1 MSRKRSVSSI
11 LDDLD
16 DEESP
21 SNQPSSTCRNRSIS
35 GIINEE
41 IVSSARPTSN
51 KRKLV
56 VCNCPD
62 CDGNLVDSRTK
73 EIHDSRHQEYQDSQ
87 GTISSQVRQLEIG
100 ETSIPASA
108 GRMIDESIRQE
119 SEKSDNSNQDDVDD
133 EHQDVEFNF
142 LPQQRARKYTNR
154 PEISEDPEDSSS
166 SEYTTEEDIYSDTL
180 SIGSESDNDPI
191 SGISE
196 IFEDYSPPS
205 YEPFQNPPYLE
216 SNYDRF
222 LWILL
227 WIMNFR
233 TRFNIA
239 ETATE
244 TLIKF
249 MKLALCE
256 FSSDDFNDFPDSL
269 YLTRKKLGLN
279 DQFHSFVPCPKCHK
293 LYKKEEVVDFKQEDN
308 PAIMKCQHIEFSN
321 SSVRRSRLC
330 NTALSEKISASTNR
344 TIIRPNLM
352 YPFAGI
358 NQQLATMFCRP
369 GSEVADSHLGL
380 MLNLDWFQPYD
391 STIYS
396 IGVIYAA
403 ICNLPRDIRFRRENL
418 LTLGILPGPK
428 EVSLH
433 KVNHYLAPI
442 VNELETLWAGLT
454 LNRTYE
460 CENGKRVRGAL
471 ILVSCNIPAARKICG
486 HVSAL
491 VSCHRCEK
499 KANYENGQHNFAGMD
514 DVGYS
519 ARDLNEHRQN
529 ALGWRRCNSDAARK
543 RFVKETGVRWS
554 ELLHLSYF
562 DPIRFIT
569 VDPMHCLFLSIA
581 KWIVKRIW
589 IDGGILTPNSLNKI
603 QKKMDEFQI
612 PSDLGRIPGKIHS
625 GEGFTNFTADQWRI
639 FFTIYSTVSLWE
651 HLSDV
656 DRRILNHFV
665 RVCSILVN
673 RILES
678 NLVDEAHRSLIEIV
692 KLIENH
698 HGRDKITPNLHLSL
712 HLRDCSSVYGPL
724 YAFWCFSFERMNGIL
739 GSLPNSNRKIESELM
754 RRLMFDKQIENI
766 ISSGI
771 EVKGLELL
779 NSQRTIGSLS
789 VTDEF
794 SSDEMHRFWLNSQNI
809 KDSQISG
816 KEGFPG
822 EFLKPVSH
830 NILLSSEMLNLMVE
844 YYNATYE
851 SFGFRRPLVEGLD
864 NDIIIRV
871 KINQFGRCRIGSEVF
886 GSSLSLRHVK
896 SSYVLAKFITDDE
909 DVDTYP
915 GQIQYY
921 FTHVVDFP
929 DGPVEHFLAY
939 VCWYKHAN
947 STNIRYY
954 FSSDEICNVELWN
967 TEFYPISRDC
977 IIPVHHILGRFVPVS
992 YQISNRQNAREYLA
1006 VNPISRKYQL

>member
-1 MSRKRSVSSI
+1 
-11 LDDLD
+11 
-16 DEESP
+16 
-21 SNQPSSTCRNRSIS
+21 
-35 GIINEE
+35 
-41 IVSSARPTSN
+41 
-51 KRKLV
+51 
-56 VCNCPD
+56 
-62 CDGNLVDSRTK
+62 
-73 EIHDSRHQEYQDSQ
+73 
-87 GTISSQVRQLEIG
+87 
-100 ETSIPASA
+100 
-108 GRMIDESIRQE
+108 
-119 SEKSDNSNQDDVDD
+119 
-133 EHQDVEFNF
+133 
-142 LPQQRARKYTNR
+142 
-154 PEISEDPEDSSS
+154 
-166 SEYTTEEDIYSDTL
+166 
-180 SIGSESDNDPI
+180 
-191 SGISE
+191 
-196 IFEDYSPPS
+196 
-205 YEPFQNPPYLE
+205 
-216 SNYDRF
+216 
-222 LWILL
+222 
-227 WIMNFR
+227 MNFQ

-308 PAIMKCQHIEFSN
+308 PAIMKCQHIEFPN
-321 SSVRRSRLC
+321 SSVHRSRLC
-330 NTALSEKISASTNR
+330 NMALSEKISASTNR

-358 NQQLATMFCRP
+358 NQQLATIFCRP

-380 MLNLDWFQPYD
+380 MLNLDWFQPYN

-396 IGVIYAA
+396 IGVIYAT
-403 ICNLPRDIRFRRENL
+403 ICNLPHDIRFRRENL

-442 VNELETLWAGLT
+442 VNELETLWAGLI
-454 LNRTYE
+454 LNRTYK
-460 CENGKRVRGAL
+460 CENGKRVRGTL
-471 ILVSCNIPAARKICG
+471 ILVSCDISAARKICG

-519 ARDLNEHRQN
+519 ARDSNEHWQN

-543 RFVKETGVRWS
+543 RFIKETGVRWS

-562 DPIRFIT
+562 DLIRFIT
-569 VDPMHCLFLSIA
+569 VDPMHCLFLGIA
-581 KWIVKRIW
+581 KWI
-589 IDGGILTPNSLNKI
+589 
-603 QKKMDEFQI
+603 MDEFQI

-625 GEGFTNFTADQWRI
+625 GEGFANFTADQWRI

-673 RILES
+673 QILES

-698 HGRDKITPNLHLSL
+698 HGRDKITPNLHFSL
-712 HLRDCSSVYGPL
+712 HLRDCSSDYGPL
-724 YAFWCFSFERMNGIL
+724 YAFWCFSFERINGIL

-844 YYNATYE
+844 YHNATYE

-871 KINQFGRCRIGSEVF
+871 KINQFGRCQIGSEVF
-886 GSSLSLRHVK
+886 RSSLSLRHVK

-915 GQIQYY
+915 DQIQYY
-921 FTHVVDFP
+921 FTHVVDFL

-939 VCWYKHAN
+939 IRWYKHAN

-992 YQISNRQNAREYLA
+992 YQISNQQNAREYLA
-1006 VNPISRKYQL
+1006 VNPITNYKLISFRHKFIIN

>member
-1 MSRKRSVSSI
+1 MSRKRSVFSI

-21 SNQPSSTCRNRSIS
+21 SNQPSSTRRNRSIS

-41 IVSSARPTSN
+41 IFVIVLIVMATWWILAQKKFTILDIKN
-51 KRKLV
+51 
-56 VCNCPD
+56 
-62 CDGNLVDSRTK
+62 TK
-73 EIHDSRHQEYQDSQ
+73 IHKVQF
-87 GTISSQVRQLEIG
+87 
-100 ETSIPASA
+100 P

-142 LPQQRARKYTNR
+142 LPRQRARKYTNR

-166 SEYTTEEDIYSDTL
+166 FEYTTEEDIYSDTL

-308 PAIMKCQHIEFSN
+308 PAIMKCQHIEFPN
-321 SSVRRSRLC
+321 SSVCRSRLC

-369 GSEVADSHLGL
+369 G
-380 MLNLDWFQPYD
+380 
-391 STIYS
+391 
-396 IGVIYAA
+396 
-403 ICNLPRDIRFRRENL
+403 RENL

-442 VNELETLWAGLT
+442 VNELKTLWAGLT

-471 ILVSCNIPAARKICG
+471 ILVSCDIPAARKICG

-519 ARDLNEHRQN
+519 ARDSNEHRQN
-529 ALGWRRCNSDAARK
+529 ALGWRRCNSDVAC
-543 RFVKETGVRWS
+543 E
-554 ELLHLSYF
+554 
-562 DPIRFIT
+562 
-569 VDPMHCLFLSIA
+569 
-581 KWIVKRIW
+581 
-589 IDGGILTPNSLNKI
+589 
-603 QKKMDEFQI
+603 
-612 PSDLGRIPGKIHS
+612 
-625 GEGFTNFTADQWRI
+625 
-639 FFTIYSTVSLWE
+639 
-651 HLSDV
+651 
-656 DRRILNHFV
+656 
-665 RVCSILVN
+665 
-673 RILES
+673 
-678 NLVDEAHRSLIEIV
+678 SLIFCE
-692 KLIENH
+692 
-698 HGRDKITPNLHLSL
+698 
-712 HLRDCSSVYGPL
+712 
-724 YAFWCFSFERMNGIL
+724 FSQ
-739 GSLPNSNRKIESELM
+739 NRCI
-754 RRLMFDKQIENI
+754 
-766 ISSGI
+766 
-771 EVKGLELL
+771 
-779 NSQRTIGSLS
+779 
-789 VTDEF
+789 
-794 SSDEMHRFWLNSQNI
+794 SSDENS
-809 KDSQISG
+809 S
-816 KEGFPG
+816 
-822 EFLKPVSH
+822 V
-830 NILLSSEMLNLMVE
+830 
-844 YYNATYE
+844 
-851 SFGFRRPLVEGLD
+851 
-864 NDIIIRV
+864 
-871 KINQFGRCRIGSEVF
+871 
-886 GSSLSLRHVK
+886 
-896 SSYVLAKFITDDE
+896 
-909 DVDTYP
+909 
-915 GQIQYY
+915 
-921 FTHVVDFP
+921 
-929 DGPVEHFLAY
+929 
-939 VCWYKHAN
+939 
-947 STNIRYY
+947 
-954 FSSDEICNVELWN
+954 
-967 TEFYPISRDC
+967 TERDPIVR
-977 IIPVHHILGRFVPVS
+977 
-992 YQISNRQNAREYLA
+992 
-1006 VNPISRKYQL
+1006 

>member
-21 SNQPSSTCRNRSIS
+21 SNQPSSTRRNRSIS

-41 IVSSARPTSN
+41 IVSSARPTSKDDLCQINRFIQYKNHLLYEDRN
-51 KRKLV
+51 KKKLV

-100 ETSIPASA
+100 ETSISASA

-142 LPQQRARKYTNR
+142 LPRQRARKYTNHL
-154 PEISEDPEDSSS
+154 EISEDPEDSSS

-308 PAIMKCQHIEFSN
+308 PAIMKCQHIEFPN

-471 ILVSCNIPAARKICG
+471 ILVSCDIPATRKICG

-519 ARDLNEHRQN
+519 ARDSNEHRQN

-554 ELLHLSYF
+554 KLLRLLYF

-569 VDPMHCLFLSIA
+569 VDPMHCLFLGIA
-581 KWIVKRIW
+581 KWI
-589 IDGGILTPNSLNKI
+589 
-603 QKKMDEFQI
+603 MDEFQI

-625 GEGFTNFTADQWRI
+625 GEGFTNFTADQ
-639 FFTIYSTVSLWE
+639 
-651 HLSDV
+651 
-656 DRRILNHFV
+656 RILNHFV

-712 HLRDCSSVYGPL
+712 HLRDCSSDYGPL

-851 SFGFRRPLVEGLD
+851 SFGFWRPLVEGLD

-896 SSYVLAKFITDDE
+896 SSYVLAKFIMDDE

-939 VCWYKHAN
+939 VRWYKHAN

>member
-1 MSRKRSVSSI
+1 
-11 LDDLD
+11 
-16 DEESP
+16 
-21 SNQPSSTCRNRSIS
+21 
-35 GIINEE
+35 
-41 IVSSARPTSN
+41 
-51 KRKLV
+51 
-56 VCNCPD
+56 
-62 CDGNLVDSRTK
+62 
-73 EIHDSRHQEYQDSQ
+73 
-87 GTISSQVRQLEIG
+87 
-100 ETSIPASA
+100 
-108 GRMIDESIRQE
+108 
-119 SEKSDNSNQDDVDD
+119 
-133 EHQDVEFNF
+133 
-142 LPQQRARKYTNR
+142 
-154 PEISEDPEDSSS
+154 
-166 SEYTTEEDIYSDTL
+166 
-180 SIGSESDNDPI
+180 
-191 SGISE
+191 
-196 IFEDYSPPS
+196 
-205 YEPFQNPPYLE
+205 
-216 SNYDRF
+216 
-222 LWILL
+222 
-227 WIMNFR
+227 
-233 TRFNIA
+233 
-239 ETATE
+239 
-244 TLIKF
+244 
-249 MKLALCE
+249 
-256 FSSDDFNDFPDSL
+256 
-269 YLTRKKLGLN
+269 
-279 DQFHSFVPCPKCHK
+279 
-293 LYKKEEVVDFKQEDN
+293 
-308 PAIMKCQHIEFSN
+308 
-321 SSVRRSRLC
+321 
-330 NTALSEKISASTNR
+330 
-344 TIIRPNLM
+344 M

-358 NQQLATMFCRP
+358 NQQLATMFCQP

-428 EVSLH
+428 KVSLH
-433 KVNHYLAPI
+433 KVKHYLAPI

-471 ILVSCNIPAARKICG
+471 ILVSCDIPAARKICG

-519 ARDLNEHRQN
+519 ARDSNKHRQN

-554 ELLHLSYF
+554 ELLRLSYF

-569 VDPMHCLFLSIA
+569 VDPMHCLFLGIA
-581 KWIVKRIW
+581 KWI
-589 IDGGILTPNSLNKI
+589 
-603 QKKMDEFQI
+603 MDKFQI

-625 GEGFTNFTADQWRI
+625 GEGFTNFTADQ
-639 FFTIYSTVSLWE
+639 
-651 HLSDV
+651 
-656 DRRILNHFV
+656 RILNHFV

-673 RILES
+673 QILES

-712 HLRDCSSVYGPL
+712 HLRDCSSDYGPL

-779 NSQRTIGSLS
+779 NSQHTIGSLS

-830 NILLSSEMLNLMVE
+830 NILLSSEMLNLIVE

-851 SFGFRRPLVEGLD
+851 SFGFQRPLVEGLD

-929 DGPVEHFLAY
+929 DSPVEHFLAY
-939 VCWYKHAN
+939 VRWYKHAN

>member
-21 SNQPSSTCRNRSIS
+21 SNQPSSTRRNRSIS
-35 GIINEE
+35 GIINKE

-108 GRMIDESIRQE
+108 GQMIDESIRQE

-142 LPQQRARKYTNR
+142 LPRQRARKYTNR

-180 SIGSESDNDPI
+180 SIGSELDNDPI

-308 PAIMKCQHIEFSN
+308 PAIMKCQHIEFPN

-471 ILVSCNIPAARKICG
+471 ILVSCDIPAARKICG

-519 ARDLNEHRQN
+519 ARDSNEHRQN

-554 ELLHLSYF
+554 ELLRLSYF

-569 VDPMHCLFLSIA
+569 VDPMHCLFLGIA
-581 KWIVKRIW
+581 KWI
-589 IDGGILTPNSLNKI
+589 
-603 QKKMDEFQI
+603 MDEFQI

-625 GEGFTNFTADQWRI
+625 GEGFTNFTADQ
-639 FFTIYSTVSLWE
+639 
-651 HLSDV
+651 
-656 DRRILNHFV
+656 RILNHFV

-712 HLRDCSSVYGPL
+712 HLRDCSSDYGPL
-724 YAFWCFSFERMNGIL
+724 YAFWCFSFERMNGI
-739 GSLPNSNRKIESELM
+739 
-754 RRLMFDKQIENI
+754 F
-766 ISSGI
+766 
-771 EVKGLELL
+771 
-779 NSQRTIGSLS
+779 
-789 VTDEF
+789 
-794 SSDEMHRFWLNSQNI
+794 
-809 KDSQISG
+809 
-816 KEGFPG
+816 
-822 EFLKPVSH
+822 
-830 NILLSSEMLNLMVE
+830 
-844 YYNATYE
+844 
-851 SFGFRRPLVEGLD
+851 
-864 NDIIIRV
+864 
-871 KINQFGRCRIGSEVF
+871 
-886 GSSLSLRHVK
+886 
-896 SSYVLAKFITDDE
+896 
-909 DVDTYP
+909 
-915 GQIQYY
+915 
-921 FTHVVDFP
+921 
-929 DGPVEHFLAY
+929 
-939 VCWYKHAN
+939 
-947 STNIRYY
+947 
-954 FSSDEICNVELWN
+954 
-967 TEFYPISRDC
+967 
-977 IIPVHHILGRFVPVS
+977 RFVTK
-992 YQISNRQNAREYLA
+992 QQQEN
-1006 VNPISRKYQL
+1006 

>member
-1 MSRKRSVSSI
+1 
-11 LDDLD
+11 
-16 DEESP
+16 
-21 SNQPSSTCRNRSIS
+21 
-35 GIINEE
+35 
-41 IVSSARPTSN
+41 
-51 KRKLV
+51 
-56 VCNCPD
+56 
-62 CDGNLVDSRTK
+62 
-73 EIHDSRHQEYQDSQ
+73 
-87 GTISSQVRQLEIG
+87 
-100 ETSIPASA
+100 
-108 GRMIDESIRQE
+108 
-119 SEKSDNSNQDDVDD
+119 
-133 EHQDVEFNF
+133 
-142 LPQQRARKYTNR
+142 
-154 PEISEDPEDSSS
+154 
-166 SEYTTEEDIYSDTL
+166 
-180 SIGSESDNDPI
+180 
-191 SGISE
+191 
-196 IFEDYSPPS
+196 
-205 YEPFQNPPYLE
+205 
-216 SNYDRF
+216 
-222 LWILL
+222 
-227 WIMNFR
+227 
-233 TRFNIA
+233 
-239 ETATE
+239 
-244 TLIKF
+244 

-352 YPFAGI
+352 YPFAEI

-369 GSEVADSHLGL
+369 G
-380 MLNLDWFQPYD
+380 
-391 STIYS
+391 
-396 IGVIYAA
+396 
-403 ICNLPRDIRFRRENL
+403 RENL

-471 ILVSCNIPAARKICG
+471 ILVSCDIPAARKICG

-519 ARDLNEHRQN
+519 ARDLNEHWQN

-569 VDPMHCLFLSIA
+569 VDPMHCLFLGIA
-581 KWIVKRIW
+581 KWI
-589 IDGGILTPNSLNKI
+589 
-603 QKKMDEFQI
+603 MDEFQI
-612 PSDLGRIPGKIHS
+612 PSDLVEFQKKFI
-625 GEGFTNFTADQWRI
+625 
-639 FFTIYSTVSLWE
+639 E

-712 HLRDCSSVYGPL
+712 HLRDCSSDYGPL

-754 RRLMFDKQIENI
+754 RRLMFDKQIKNI

-794 SSDEMHRFWLNSQNI
+794 SLDEMHRFWLNSQNI

-822 EFLKPVSH
+822 EFLKLVSH

-844 YYNATYE
+844 YYNVTYE
-851 SFGFRRPLVEGLD
+851 SFGFQRPLVEGLD
-864 NDIIIRV
+864 NDIIIRHTFV
-871 KINQFGRCRIGSEVF
+871 DIN
-886 GSSLSLRHVK
+886 
-896 SSYVLAKFITDDE
+896 T
-909 DVDTYP
+909 
-915 GQIQYY
+915 QIQ
-921 FTHVVDFP
+921 
-929 DGPVEHFLAY
+929 
-939 VCWYKHAN
+939 
-947 STNIRYY
+947 
-954 FSSDEICNVELWN
+954 
-967 TEFYPISRDC
+967 PIFDTISA
-977 IIPVHHILGRFVPVS
+977 VMKFVMLSRFVPVS

>member
-1 MSRKRSVSSI
+1 MKYYLSKYFEILRNIKLCKITEYYESSNYGTLRIIEFRNI
-11 LDDLD
+11 LKIIF
-16 DEESP
+16 
-21 SNQPSSTCRNRSIS
+21 RNILKSYKILRL
-35 GIINEE
+35 
-41 IVSSARPTSN
+41 
-51 KRKLV
+51 RKLAAGLKTYEIL
-56 VCNCPD
+56 CKI
-62 CDGNLVDSRTK
+62 TK
-73 EIHDSRHQEYQDSQ
+73 YCE
-87 GTISSQVRQLEIG
+87 
-100 ETSIPASA
+100 
-108 GRMIDESIRQE
+108 
-119 SEKSDNSNQDDVDD
+119 
-133 EHQDVEFNF
+133 
-142 LPQQRARKYTNR
+142 PQNYGILQIVKLRSFAYRNILKY
-154 PEISEDPEDSSS
+154 
-166 SEYTTEEDIYSDTL
+166 
-180 SIGSESDNDPI
+180 
-191 SGISE
+191 
-196 IFEDYSPPS
+196 F
-205 YEPFQNPPYLE
+205 
-216 SNYDRF
+216 
-222 LWILL
+222 
-227 WIMNFR
+227 
-233 TRFNIA
+233 
-239 ETATE
+239 
-244 TLIKF
+244 
-249 MKLALCE
+249 
-256 FSSDDFNDFPDSL
+256 
-269 YLTRKKLGLN
+269 KKLRNITLTQTCGG
-279 DQFHSFVPCPKCHK
+279 FVPCPKCHK

-308 PAIMKCQHIEFSN
+308 PAIMKCQHIEFTN
-321 SSVRRSRLC
+321 SSVRRSCLC

-369 GSEVADSHLGL
+369 GSEVADFHLGL

-471 ILVSCNIPAARKICG
+471 ILVSCDIPATRKICG

-519 ARDLNEHRQN
+519 ARDSNEHRQN

-554 ELLHLSYF
+554 ELLRLSYF

-569 VDPMHCLFLSIA
+569 VDPMHCLFLGIA

-603 QKKMDEFQI
+603 QKKIDEFQI

-625 GEGFTNFTADQWRI
+625 GEGFTNFTADQWQI

-656 DRRILNHFV
+656 DRRILDHFV

-673 RILES
+673 WILES
-678 NLVDEAHRSLIEIV
+678 NLVDEVHRSLIEIV

-712 HLRDCSSVYGPL
+712 HLRDCSSDYGPL

-754 RRLMFDKQIENI
+754 RRLVVRSGYLFIRKQLI
-766 ISSGI
+766 
-771 EVKGLELL
+771 
-779 NSQRTIGSLS
+779 R
-789 VTDEF
+789 
-794 SSDEMHRFWLNSQNI
+794 
-809 KDSQISG
+809 
-816 KEGFPG
+816 
-822 EFLKPVSH
+822 
-830 NILLSSEMLNLMVE
+830 
-844 YYNATYE
+844 E
-851 SFGFRRPLVEGLD
+851 SCYGYG
-864 NDIIIRV
+864 
-871 KINQFGRCRIGSEVF
+871 
-886 GSSLSLRHVK
+886 
-896 SSYVLAKFITDDE
+896 
-909 DVDTYP
+909 
-915 GQIQYY
+915 
-921 FTHVVDFP
+921 
-929 DGPVEHFLAY
+929 
-939 VCWYKHAN
+939 
-947 STNIRYY
+947 
-954 FSSDEICNVELWN
+954 
-967 TEFYPISRDC
+967 
-977 IIPVHHILGRFVPVS
+977 
-992 YQISNRQNAREYLA
+992 
-1006 VNPISRKYQL
+1006 

>member
-21 SNQPSSTCRNRSIS
+21 SNQPSSTRRNRSIS
-35 GIINEE
+35 GIINKE

-108 GRMIDESIRQE
+108 GQMIDESIRQE

-142 LPQQRARKYTNR
+142 LPRQRARKYTNR

-180 SIGSESDNDPI
+180 SIGSELDNDPI

-308 PAIMKCQHIEFSN
+308 PAIMKCQHIEFPN

-471 ILVSCNIPAARKICG
+471 ILVSCDIPAARKICG

-519 ARDLNEHRQN
+519 ARDSNEHRQN

-554 ELLHLSYF
+554 ELLRLSYF

-569 VDPMHCLFLSIA
+569 VDPMHCLFLGIA

-625 GEGFTNFTADQWRI
+625 GEGFTNFTADQ
-639 FFTIYSTVSLWE
+639 
-651 HLSDV
+651 
-656 DRRILNHFV
+656 RILNHFV

-712 HLRDCSSVYGPL
+712 HLRDCSSDYGPL
-724 YAFWCFSFERMNGIL
+724 YAFWCFSFERMNGI
-739 GSLPNSNRKIESELM
+739 
-754 RRLMFDKQIENI
+754 F
-766 ISSGI
+766 
-771 EVKGLELL
+771 
-779 NSQRTIGSLS
+779 
-789 VTDEF
+789 
-794 SSDEMHRFWLNSQNI
+794 
-809 KDSQISG
+809 
-816 KEGFPG
+816 
-822 EFLKPVSH
+822 
-830 NILLSSEMLNLMVE
+830 
-844 YYNATYE
+844 
-851 SFGFRRPLVEGLD
+851 
-864 NDIIIRV
+864 
-871 KINQFGRCRIGSEVF
+871 
-886 GSSLSLRHVK
+886 
-896 SSYVLAKFITDDE
+896 
-909 DVDTYP
+909 
-915 GQIQYY
+915 
-921 FTHVVDFP
+921 
-929 DGPVEHFLAY
+929 
-939 VCWYKHAN
+939 
-947 STNIRYY
+947 
-954 FSSDEICNVELWN
+954 
-967 TEFYPISRDC
+967 
-977 IIPVHHILGRFVPVS
+977 RFVTK
-992 YQISNRQNAREYLA
+992 QQQEN
-1006 VNPISRKYQL
+1006 

>member
-11 LDDLD
+11 LEDLD

-21 SNQPSSTCRNRSIS
+21 SNQPSSTRRNRSIS

-56 VCNCPD
+56 T
-62 CDGNLVDSRTK
+62 SR
-73 EIHDSRHQEYQDSQ
+73 
-87 GTISSQVRQLEIG
+87 
-100 ETSIPASA
+100 IPRFA
-108 GRMIDESIRQE
+108 RQE
-119 SEKSDNSNQDDVDD
+119 SEESDNSNQDDVDD

-142 LPQQRARKYTNR
+142 LPRQRARKYTNR

-196 IFEDYSPPS
+196 IFEDHSPPS

-216 SNYDRF
+216 SNYNRF

-279 DQFHSFVPCPKCHK
+279 DQFHSF
-293 LYKKEEVVDFKQEDN
+293 DN
-308 PAIMKCQHIEFSN
+308 PAIIKCQYIEFPN
-321 SSVRRSRLC
+321 SSVHRSRLC
-330 NTALSEKISASTNR
+330 NTALSEKISALTNR

-428 EVSLH
+428 EVSLY

-460 CENGKRVRGAL
+460 CENGKRVCGAL
-471 ILVSCNIPAARKICG
+471 ILVSCDIPAARKICG

-519 ARDLNEHRQN
+519 ARDSNEHRQN

-543 RFVKETGVRWS
+543 CFVKETGVRWS
-554 ELLHLSYF
+554 ELLRLSYF

-569 VDPMHCLFLSIA
+569 VDPMHCLFLGIA
-581 KWIVKRIW
+581 KWI
-589 IDGGILTPNSLNKI
+589 
-603 QKKMDEFQI
+603 MDEFQI

-656 DRRILNHFV
+656 NRRILNHFV

-698 HGRDKITPNLHLSL
+698 HGRDKITLNLHLSL
-712 HLRDCSSVYGPL
+712 HLRDCSSDYGPL

-794 SSDEMHRFWLNSQNI
+794 SSDEMHQFWLNSQNI
-809 KDSQISG
+809 KDSHISG

-830 NILLSSEMLNLMVE
+830 NILLSSEMLNLIVE

-886 GSSLSLRHVK
+886 GLSLSLRHVK

-909 DVDTYP
+909 DVDIYP

-939 VCWYKHAN
+939 VRWYKHAN

>member
-11 LDDLD
+11 LEDLD

-21 SNQPSSTCRNRSIS
+21 SNQPSSTRRNRSIS

-56 VCNCPD
+56 T
-62 CDGNLVDSRTK
+62 SR
-73 EIHDSRHQEYQDSQ
+73 
-87 GTISSQVRQLEIG
+87 
-100 ETSIPASA
+100 IPRFA
-108 GRMIDESIRQE
+108 RKE
-119 SEKSDNSNQDDVDD
+119 SEESDNSNQDDVDD
-133 EHQDVEFNF
+133 EHQDVKFNF
-142 LPQQRARKYTNR
+142 LPRQRARKYTNR

-180 SIGSESDNDPI
+180 SICSESDNDPI
-191 SGISE
+191 SGISG

-205 YEPFQNPPYLE
+205 YEPFQNPSYLE

-227 WIMNFR
+227 CIMNFR

-249 MKLALCE
+249 MKLALCK

-308 PAIMKCQHIEFSN
+308 PAIMKCQHIEFPN
-321 SSVRRSRLC
+321 SLVRRSHLC
-330 NTALSEKISASTNR
+330 NTALSEKISALTNQ

-380 MLNLDWFQPYD
+380 MLNLDY
-391 STIYS
+391 
-396 IGVIYAA
+396 IGIIYAA
-403 ICNLPRDIRFRRENL
+403 ICNLPCDIRFRRENL

-471 ILVSCNIPAARKICG
+471 ILVSYDIPAARKICG

-514 DVGYS
+514 DVEYS
-519 ARDLNEHRQN
+519 ARDSNEHWQN

-543 RFVKETGVRWS
+543 RFVKETGIYYNRS
-554 ELLHLSYF
+554 NALLISGHCE
-562 DPIRFIT
+562 
-569 VDPMHCLFLSIA
+569 VD
-581 KWIVKRIW
+581 
-589 IDGGILTPNSLNKI
+589 N
-603 QKKMDEFQI
+603 
-612 PSDLGRIPGKIHS
+612 GR
-625 GEGFTNFTADQWRI
+625 WRI

-651 HLSDV
+651 HFSDV

-698 HGRDKITPNLHLSL
+698 HGRDKITLNFHLSL
-712 HLRDCSSVYGPL
+712 HLRDCSSDYGPL
-724 YAFWCFSFERMNGIL
+724 YAFWCFSFEHMNSIL

-754 RRLMFDKQIENI
+754 RRLMFDKQIKNI

-794 SSDEMHRFWLNSQNI
+794 SSDEMYRFWLNSQNI

-851 SFGFRRPLVEGLD
+851 SFGFQRPLVEGLD

-871 KINQFGRCRIGSEVF
+871 KINQFRRCRISSEVF

-909 DVDTYP
+909 DVDTYS

-929 DGPVEHFLAY
+929 NGPVEHFLAY
-939 VCWYKHAN
+939 VRWYKHAN

>member
-21 SNQPSSTCRNRSIS
+21 SNQPSSTRRNRSIS

-41 IVSSARPTSN
+41 IVSSARPTSKDDLCQINRFIQYKNHLLYEDRN
-51 KRKLV
+51 KKKLV

-100 ETSIPASA
+100 ETSISASA

-142 LPQQRARKYTNR
+142 LPRQRARKYTNHL
-154 PEISEDPEDSSS
+154 EISEDPEDSSS

-308 PAIMKCQHIEFSN
+308 PAIMKCQHIEFPN

-471 ILVSCNIPAARKICG
+471 ILVSCDIPATRKICG

-519 ARDLNEHRQN
+519 ARDSN
-529 ALGWRRCNSDAARK
+529 
-543 RFVKETGVRWS
+543 
-554 ELLHLSYF
+554 
-562 DPIRFIT
+562 
-569 VDPMHCLFLSIA
+569 
-581 KWIVKRIW
+581 
-589 IDGGILTPNSLNKI
+589 DG
-603 QKKMDEFQI
+603 
-612 PSDLGRIPGKIHS
+612 
-625 GEGFTNFTADQWRI
+625 
-639 FFTIYSTVSLWE
+639 
-651 HLSDV
+651 
-656 DRRILNHFV
+656 
-665 RVCSILVN
+665 
-673 RILES
+673 
-678 NLVDEAHRSLIEIV
+678 
-692 KLIENH
+692 
-698 HGRDKITPNLHLSL
+698 
-712 HLRDCSSVYGPL
+712 
-724 YAFWCFSFERMNGIL
+724 
-739 GSLPNSNRKIESELM
+739 
-754 RRLMFDKQIENI
+754 
-766 ISSGI
+766 
-771 EVKGLELL
+771 
-779 NSQRTIGSLS
+779 
-789 VTDEF
+789 
-794 SSDEMHRFWLNSQNI
+794 
-809 KDSQISG
+809 
-816 KEGFPG
+816 
-822 EFLKPVSH
+822 
-830 NILLSSEMLNLMVE
+830 
-844 YYNATYE
+844 
-851 SFGFRRPLVEGLD
+851 
-864 NDIIIRV
+864 
-871 KINQFGRCRIGSEVF
+871 
-886 GSSLSLRHVK
+886 
-896 SSYVLAKFITDDE
+896 
-909 DVDTYP
+909 
-915 GQIQYY
+915 
-921 FTHVVDFP
+921 
-929 DGPVEHFLAY
+929 
-939 VCWYKHAN
+939 
-947 STNIRYY
+947 
-954 FSSDEICNVELWN
+954 
-967 TEFYPISRDC
+967 
-977 IIPVHHILGRFVPVS
+977 
-992 YQISNRQNAREYLA
+992 
-1006 VNPISRKYQL
+1006 

>member
-1 MSRKRSVSSI
+1 
-11 LDDLD
+11 
-16 DEESP
+16 
-21 SNQPSSTCRNRSIS
+21 
-35 GIINEE
+35 
-41 IVSSARPTSN
+41 
-51 KRKLV
+51 
-56 VCNCPD
+56 
-62 CDGNLVDSRTK
+62 
-73 EIHDSRHQEYQDSQ
+73 
-87 GTISSQVRQLEIG
+87 
-100 ETSIPASA
+100 
-108 GRMIDESIRQE
+108 
-119 SEKSDNSNQDDVDD
+119 
-133 EHQDVEFNF
+133 
-142 LPQQRARKYTNR
+142 
-154 PEISEDPEDSSS
+154 
-166 SEYTTEEDIYSDTL
+166 
-180 SIGSESDNDPI
+180 
-191 SGISE
+191 
-196 IFEDYSPPS
+196 
-205 YEPFQNPPYLE
+205 
-216 SNYDRF
+216 
-222 LWILL
+222 
-227 WIMNFR
+227 MNFQ

-308 PAIMKCQHIEFSN
+308 PAIMKCQHIEFPN
-321 SSVRRSRLC
+321 SSVHRSRLC
-330 NTALSEKISASTNR
+330 NMALSEKISASTNR

-358 NQQLATMFCRP
+358 NQQLATIFCRP
-369 GSEVADSHLGL
+369 G
-380 MLNLDWFQPYD
+380 
-391 STIYS
+391 
-396 IGVIYAA
+396 
-403 ICNLPRDIRFRRENL
+403 RENL

-442 VNELETLWAGLT
+442 VNELETLWAGLI
-454 LNRTYE
+454 LNRTYK
-460 CENGKRVRGAL
+460 CENGKRVRGTL
-471 ILVSCNIPAARKICG
+471 ILVSCDISAARKICG

-519 ARDLNEHRQN
+519 ARDSNEHWQN

-543 RFVKETGVRWS
+543 RFIKETGVRCRS
-554 ELLHLSYF
+554 NALLISGHCE
-562 DPIRFIT
+562 
-569 VDPMHCLFLSIA
+569 VDSKTNLDR
-581 KWIVKRIW
+581 W
-589 IDGGILTPNSLNKI
+589 GILTPNSLNKI

-625 GEGFTNFTADQWRI
+625 GEGFANFTADQWRI

-673 RILES
+673 QILES

-698 HGRDKITPNLHLSL
+698 HGRDKITPNLHFSL
-712 HLRDCSSVYGPL
+712 HLRDCSSDYGPL
-724 YAFWCFSFERMNGIL
+724 YAFWCFSFERINGIL

-844 YYNATYE
+844 YHNATYE

-871 KINQFGRCRIGSEVF
+871 KINQFGRCQIGSEVF
-886 GSSLSLRHVK
+886 RSSLSLRHVK

-915 GQIQYY
+915 DQIQYY
-921 FTHVVDFP
+921 FTHVVDFL

-939 VCWYKHAN
+939 IRWYKHAN

-992 YQISNRQNAREYLA
+992 YQISNQQNAREYLA
-1006 VNPISRKYQL
+1006 VNPITNYKLISFRHKFIIN

>member
-21 SNQPSSTCRNRSIS
+21 SNQPSSTRRNRSIS

-41 IVSSARPTSN
+41 IVSSARPTSKDDLCQINRFIQYKNHLLYEDRN
-51 KRKLV
+51 KKKLV

-100 ETSIPASA
+100 ETSISASA

-142 LPQQRARKYTNR
+142 LPRQRARKYTNHL
-154 PEISEDPEDSSS
+154 EISEDPEDSSS

-308 PAIMKCQHIEFSN
+308 PAIMKCQHIEFPN

-471 ILVSCNIPAARKICG
+471 ILVSCDIPATRKICG

-519 ARDLNEHRQN
+519 ARDSNEHRQN

-543 RFVKETGVRWS
+543 RFIYYSRS
-554 ELLHLSYF
+554 NALLISGHCE
-562 DPIRFIT
+562 
-569 VDPMHCLFLSIA
+569 VD
-581 KWIVKRIW
+581 
-589 IDGGILTPNSLNKI
+589 N
-603 QKKMDEFQI
+603 
-612 PSDLGRIPGKIHS
+612 
-625 GEGFTNFTADQWRI
+625 
-639 FFTIYSTVSLWE
+639 
-651 HLSDV
+651 V

-712 HLRDCSSVYGPL
+712 HLRDCSSDYGPL

-851 SFGFRRPLVEGLD
+851 SFGFWRPLVEGLD

-896 SSYVLAKFITDDE
+896 SSYVLAKFIMDDE

-939 VCWYKHAN
+939 VRWYKHAN

>member
-11 LDDLD
+11 LEDLD

-21 SNQPSSTCRNRSIS
+21 SNQPSSTRRNRSIS

-100 ETSIPASA
+100 ETSISASA
-108 GRMIDESIRQE
+108 GRMIDESIRKE
-119 SEKSDNSNQDDVDD
+119 SEESDNSNQDDVDD
-133 EHQDVEFNF
+133 EHQDVKFNF
-142 LPQQRARKYTNR
+142 LPRQRARKYTNR

-180 SIGSESDNDPI
+180 SICSESDNDPI
-191 SGISE
+191 SGISG

-205 YEPFQNPPYLE
+205 YEPFQNPSYLE

-227 WIMNFR
+227 CIMNFR

-249 MKLALCE
+249 MKLALCK

-308 PAIMKCQHIEFSN
+308 PAIMKCQHIEFPN
-321 SSVRRSRLC
+321 SLVRRSHLC
-330 NTALSEKISASTNR
+330 NTALSEKISALTNQ

-380 MLNLDWFQPYD
+380 MLNLDY
-391 STIYS
+391 
-396 IGVIYAA
+396 IGIIYAA
-403 ICNLPRDIRFRRENL
+403 ICNLPCDIRFRRENL

-471 ILVSCNIPAARKICG
+471 ILVSYDIPAARKICG

-514 DVGYS
+514 DVEYS
-519 ARDLNEHRQN
+519 ARDSNEHWQN

-543 RFVKETGVRWS
+543 RFVKETGIYYNRS
-554 ELLHLSYF
+554 NALLISGHCE
-562 DPIRFIT
+562 
-569 VDPMHCLFLSIA
+569 VD
-581 KWIVKRIW
+581 
-589 IDGGILTPNSLNKI
+589 N
-603 QKKMDEFQI
+603 
-612 PSDLGRIPGKIHS
+612 GR
-625 GEGFTNFTADQWRI
+625 WRI

-651 HLSDV
+651 HFSDV

-698 HGRDKITPNLHLSL
+698 HGRDKITLNFHLSL
-712 HLRDCSSVYGPL
+712 HLRDCSSDYGPL
-724 YAFWCFSFERMNGIL
+724 YAFWCFSFEHMNSIL

-754 RRLMFDKQIENI
+754 RRLMFDKQIKNI

-794 SSDEMHRFWLNSQNI
+794 SSDEI
-809 KDSQISG
+809 
-816 KEGFPG
+816 
-822 EFLKPVSH
+822 
-830 NILLSSEMLNLMVE
+830 
-844 YYNATYE
+844 
-851 SFGFRRPLVEGLD
+851 
-864 NDIIIRV
+864 
-871 KINQFGRCRIGSEVF
+871 
-886 GSSLSLRHVK
+886 HVK

-909 DVDTYP
+909 DHTFVGINT
-915 GQIQYY
+915 QIQPI
-921 FTHVVDFP
+921 FDTI
-929 DGPVEHFLAY
+929 LA
-939 VCWYKHAN
+939 VMKFVMLSC
-947 STNIRYY
+947 
-954 FSSDEICNVELWN
+954 
-967 TEFYPISRDC
+967 
-977 IIPVHHILGRFVPVS
+977 RFVPVS

>member
-1 MSRKRSVSSI
+1 MNTKIRKVQF
-11 LDDLD
+11 
-16 DEESP
+16 P
-21 SNQPSSTCRNRSIS
+21 
-35 GIINEE
+35 
-41 IVSSARPTSN
+41 
-51 KRKLV
+51 
-56 VCNCPD
+56 
-62 CDGNLVDSRTK
+62 
-73 EIHDSRHQEYQDSQ
+73 
-87 GTISSQVRQLEIG
+87 
-100 ETSIPASA
+100 

-142 LPQQRARKYTNR
+142 LPRQRARKYTNR
-154 PEISEDPEDSSS
+154 PEILEDPEDSSS

-180 SIGSESDNDPI
+180 
-191 SGISE
+191 
-196 IFEDYSPPS
+196 
-205 YEPFQNPPYLE
+205 
-216 SNYDRF
+216 
-222 LWILL
+222 
-227 WIMNFR
+227 
-233 TRFNIA
+233 FNIA

-352 YPFAGI
+352 YPFAEI

-369 GSEVADSHLGL
+369 GSE
-380 MLNLDWFQPYD
+380 Y
-391 STIYS
+391 
-396 IGVIYAA
+396 
-403 ICNLPRDIRFRRENL
+403 RRENL

-471 ILVSCNIPAARKICG
+471 ILVSCDIPAARKICG

-519 ARDLNEHRQN
+519 ARDLNEHWQN

-569 VDPMHCLFLSIA
+569 VDPMHCLFLGIA
-581 KWIVKRIW
+581 KWI
-589 IDGGILTPNSLNKI
+589 
-603 QKKMDEFQI
+603 
-612 PSDLGRIPGKIHS
+612 
-625 GEGFTNFTADQWRI
+625 
-639 FFTIYSTVSLWE
+639 E

-712 HLRDCSSVYGPL
+712 HLRDCSSDYGPL

-754 RRLMFDKQIENI
+754 RRLMFDKQIKNI

-794 SSDEMHRFWLNSQNI
+794 SLDEMHRFWLNSQNI

-822 EFLKPVSH
+822 EFLKLVSH

-844 YYNATYE
+844 YYNVTYE
-851 SFGFRRPLVEGLD
+851 SFGFQRPLVEGLD
-864 NDIIIRV
+864 NDIIIRHTFV
-871 KINQFGRCRIGSEVF
+871 DIN
-886 GSSLSLRHVK
+886 
-896 SSYVLAKFITDDE
+896 T
-909 DVDTYP
+909 
-915 GQIQYY
+915 QIQ
-921 FTHVVDFP
+921 
-929 DGPVEHFLAY
+929 
-939 VCWYKHAN
+939 
-947 STNIRYY
+947 
-954 FSSDEICNVELWN
+954 
-967 TEFYPISRDC
+967 PIFDTISA
-977 IIPVHHILGRFVPVS
+977 VMKFVMLSRFVPVS

>member
-1 MSRKRSVSSI
+1 MNTKIRKVQF
-11 LDDLD
+11 
-16 DEESP
+16 P
-21 SNQPSSTCRNRSIS
+21 
-35 GIINEE
+35 
-41 IVSSARPTSN
+41 
-51 KRKLV
+51 
-56 VCNCPD
+56 
-62 CDGNLVDSRTK
+62 
-73 EIHDSRHQEYQDSQ
+73 
-87 GTISSQVRQLEIG
+87 
-100 ETSIPASA
+100 

-142 LPQQRARKYTNR
+142 LPRQRARKYTNR
-154 PEISEDPEDSSS
+154 PEILEDPEDSSS

-180 SIGSESDNDPI
+180 
-191 SGISE
+191 
-196 IFEDYSPPS
+196 
-205 YEPFQNPPYLE
+205 
-216 SNYDRF
+216 
-222 LWILL
+222 
-227 WIMNFR
+227 
-233 TRFNIA
+233 FNIA

-352 YPFAGI
+352 YPFAEI

-369 GSEVADSHLGL
+369 G
-380 MLNLDWFQPYD
+380 
-391 STIYS
+391 
-396 IGVIYAA
+396 
-403 ICNLPRDIRFRRENL
+403 RENL

-471 ILVSCNIPAARKICG
+471 ILVSCDIPAARKICG

-519 ARDLNEHRQN
+519 ARDLNEHWQN

-543 RFVKETGVRWS
+543 RFIYYSRSNALLISGHCEVDSKTNLDRWG
-554 ELLHLSYF
+554 YF
-562 DPIRFIT
+562 DTKFFEQNSEKDGRVSDTIRF
-569 VDPMHCLFLSIA
+569 
-581 KWIVKRIW
+581 
-589 IDGGILTPNSLNKI
+589 
-603 QKKMDEFQI
+603 
-612 PSDLGRIPGKIHS
+612 GRIPEKIHS
-625 GEGFTNFTADQWRI
+625 GEGFTNFTADQ
-639 FFTIYSTVSLWE
+639 
-651 HLSDV
+651 
-656 DRRILNHFV
+656 RILNHFV

-712 HLRDCSSVYGPL
+712 HLRDCSSDYGPL

-754 RRLMFDKQIENI
+754 RRLMFDKQIKNI

-794 SSDEMHRFWLNSQNI
+794 SLDEMHRFWLNSQNI

-822 EFLKPVSH
+822 EFLKLVSH

-844 YYNATYE
+844 YYNVTYE
-851 SFGFRRPLVEGLD
+851 SFGFQRPLVEGLD
-864 NDIIIRV
+864 NDIIIRHTFV
-871 KINQFGRCRIGSEVF
+871 DIN
-886 GSSLSLRHVK
+886 
-896 SSYVLAKFITDDE
+896 T
-909 DVDTYP
+909 
-915 GQIQYY
+915 QIQ
-921 FTHVVDFP
+921 
-929 DGPVEHFLAY
+929 
-939 VCWYKHAN
+939 
-947 STNIRYY
+947 
-954 FSSDEICNVELWN
+954 
-967 TEFYPISRDC
+967 PIFDTISA
-977 IIPVHHILGRFVPVS
+977 VMKFVMLSRFVPVS

>member
-21 SNQPSSTCRNRSIS
+21 SNQPSSTRRNRSIS

-108 GRMIDESIRQE
+108 GQMIDESIRQE

-142 LPQQRARKYTNR
+142 LPRQRARKYTNR

-308 PAIMKCQHIEFSN
+308 PAIMKCQHIEFPN

-369 GSEVADSHLGL
+369 G
-380 MLNLDWFQPYD
+380 
-391 STIYS
+391 
-396 IGVIYAA
+396 
-403 ICNLPRDIRFRRENL
+403 RENL

-454 LNRTYE
+454 LNRTYK

-471 ILVSCNIPAARKICG
+471 ILVSCDIPATRKICG

-519 ARDLNEHRQN
+519 ARDSNEHRQN

-569 VDPMHCLFLSIA
+569 VDPMHCLFLGIA

-712 HLRDCSSVYGPL
+712 HLRDCSSDYGPL

-844 YYNATYE
+844 YYNTTYE

-939 VCWYKHAN
+939 VRWYKHAN

>member
-1 MSRKRSVSSI
+1 
-11 LDDLD
+11 
-16 DEESP
+16 
-21 SNQPSSTCRNRSIS
+21 
-35 GIINEE
+35 
-41 IVSSARPTSN
+41 
-51 KRKLV
+51 
-56 VCNCPD
+56 
-62 CDGNLVDSRTK
+62 
-73 EIHDSRHQEYQDSQ
+73 
-87 GTISSQVRQLEIG
+87 
-100 ETSIPASA
+100 
-108 GRMIDESIRQE
+108 
-119 SEKSDNSNQDDVDD
+119 
-133 EHQDVEFNF
+133 
-142 LPQQRARKYTNR
+142 
-154 PEISEDPEDSSS
+154 
-166 SEYTTEEDIYSDTL
+166 
-180 SIGSESDNDPI
+180 
-191 SGISE
+191 
-196 IFEDYSPPS
+196 
-205 YEPFQNPPYLE
+205 
-216 SNYDRF
+216 
-222 LWILL
+222 
-227 WIMNFR
+227 MNFQ

-308 PAIMKCQHIEFSN
+308 PAIMKCQHIEFPN
-321 SSVRRSRLC
+321 SSVHRSRLC
-330 NTALSEKISASTNR
+330 NMALSEKISASTNR

-358 NQQLATMFCRP
+358 NQQLATIFCRP

-380 MLNLDWFQPYD
+380 MLNLDWFQPYN

-396 IGVIYAA
+396 IGVIYAT
-403 ICNLPRDIRFRRENL
+403 ICNLPHDIRFRRENL

-442 VNELETLWAGLT
+442 VNELETLWAGLI
-454 LNRTYE
+454 LNRTYK
-460 CENGKRVRGAL
+460 CENGKRVRGTL
-471 ILVSCNIPAARKICG
+471 ILVSCDISAARKICG

-519 ARDLNEHRQN
+519 ARDSNEHWQN
-529 ALGWRRCNSDAARK
+529 AL
-543 RFVKETGVRWS
+543 
-554 ELLHLSYF
+554 
-562 DPIRFIT
+562 
-569 VDPMHCLFLSIA
+569 
-581 KWIVKRIW
+581 
-589 IDGGILTPNSLNKI
+589 
-603 QKKMDEFQI
+603 
-612 PSDLGRIPGKIHS
+612 
-625 GEGFTNFTADQWRI
+625 
-639 FFTIYSTVSLWE
+639 
-651 HLSDV
+651 DV

-673 RILES
+673 QILES

-698 HGRDKITPNLHLSL
+698 HGRDKITPNLHFSL
-712 HLRDCSSVYGPL
+712 HLRDCSSDYGPL
-724 YAFWCFSFERMNGIL
+724 YAFWCFSFERINGIL

-844 YYNATYE
+844 YHNATYE

-871 KINQFGRCRIGSEVF
+871 KINQFGRCQIGSEVF
-886 GSSLSLRHVK
+886 RSSLSLRHVK

-915 GQIQYY
+915 DQIQYY
-921 FTHVVDFP
+921 FTHVVDFL

-939 VCWYKHAN
+939 IRWYKHAN

-954 FSSDEICNVELWN
+954 FSSDEICNVEL
-967 TEFYPISRDC
+967 
-977 IIPVHHILGRFVPVS
+977 
-992 YQISNRQNAREYLA
+992 
-1006 VNPISRKYQL
+1006 

>member
-21 SNQPSSTCRNRSIS
+21 SNQPSSTRRNRSIS

-100 ETSIPASA
+100 EISIPASA

-142 LPQQRARKYTNR
+142 LPRQRARKYTNR

-308 PAIMKCQHIEFSN
+308 PAIMKCQHIEFPN

-369 GSEVADSHLGL
+369 G
-380 MLNLDWFQPYD
+380 
-391 STIYS
+391 
-396 IGVIYAA
+396 
-403 ICNLPRDIRFRRENL
+403 RENL
-418 LTLGILPGPK
+418 LTLGILLGPK

-471 ILVSCNIPAARKICG
+471 ILVSCDIPAARKICG

-519 ARDLNEHRQN
+519 ARDSNEHRQN

-554 ELLHLSYF
+554 ELLRLSYF

-569 VDPMHCLFLSIA
+569 VDPMHCLFLGIA

-656 DRRILNHFV
+656 DRKILNHFV

-698 HGRDKITPNLHLSL
+698 HGRDKITPNFHLSL
-712 HLRDCSSVYGPL
+712 HLRDCSSDYGPL

-822 EFLKPVSH
+822 EFLKPVFH
-830 NILLSSEMLNLMVE
+830 NILLSSEILNLMVE

-939 VCWYKHAN
+939 VRWYKHAN

-977 IIPVHHILGRFVPVS
+977 IIPVHHILSRFVPVS

>member
-1 MSRKRSVSSI
+1 MNTKIRKVQF
-11 LDDLD
+11 
-16 DEESP
+16 P
-21 SNQPSSTCRNRSIS
+21 
-35 GIINEE
+35 
-41 IVSSARPTSN
+41 
-51 KRKLV
+51 
-56 VCNCPD
+56 
-62 CDGNLVDSRTK
+62 
-73 EIHDSRHQEYQDSQ
+73 
-87 GTISSQVRQLEIG
+87 
-100 ETSIPASA
+100 

-142 LPQQRARKYTNR
+142 LPRQRARKYTNR
-154 PEISEDPEDSSS
+154 PEILEDPEDSSS

-180 SIGSESDNDPI
+180 
-191 SGISE
+191 
-196 IFEDYSPPS
+196 
-205 YEPFQNPPYLE
+205 
-216 SNYDRF
+216 
-222 LWILL
+222 
-227 WIMNFR
+227 
-233 TRFNIA
+233 FNIA

-352 YPFAGI
+352 YPFAEI

-369 GSEVADSHLGL
+369 GFENSLRHWANRSNFDNILT
-380 MLNLDWFQPYD
+380 DIYD
-391 STIYS
+391 
-396 IGVIYAA
+396 GQV
-403 ICNLPRDIRFRRENL
+403 RENL

-471 ILVSCNIPAARKICG
+471 ILVSCDIPAARKICG

-519 ARDLNEHRQN
+519 ARDLNEHWQN

-569 VDPMHCLFLSIA
+569 VDPMHCLFLGIA
-581 KWIVKRIW
+581 KWI
-589 IDGGILTPNSLNKI
+589 
-603 QKKMDEFQI
+603 
-612 PSDLGRIPGKIHS
+612 
-625 GEGFTNFTADQWRI
+625 
-639 FFTIYSTVSLWE
+639 E

-712 HLRDCSSVYGPL
+712 HLRDCSSDYGPL

-754 RRLMFDKQIENI
+754 RRLMFDKQIKNI

-794 SSDEMHRFWLNSQNI
+794 SLDEMHRFWLNSQNI

-822 EFLKPVSH
+822 EFLKLVSH

-844 YYNATYE
+844 YYNVTYE
-851 SFGFRRPLVEGLD
+851 SFGFQRPLVEGLD
-864 NDIIIRV
+864 NDIIIRHTFV
-871 KINQFGRCRIGSEVF
+871 DIN
-886 GSSLSLRHVK
+886 
-896 SSYVLAKFITDDE
+896 T
-909 DVDTYP
+909 
-915 GQIQYY
+915 QIQ
-921 FTHVVDFP
+921 
-929 DGPVEHFLAY
+929 
-939 VCWYKHAN
+939 
-947 STNIRYY
+947 
-954 FSSDEICNVELWN
+954 
-967 TEFYPISRDC
+967 PIFDTISA
-977 IIPVHHILGRFVPVS
+977 VMKFVMLSRFVPVS

>member
-1 MSRKRSVSSI
+1 
-11 LDDLD
+11 
-16 DEESP
+16 
-21 SNQPSSTCRNRSIS
+21 
-35 GIINEE
+35 
-41 IVSSARPTSN
+41 
-51 KRKLV
+51 
-56 VCNCPD
+56 
-62 CDGNLVDSRTK
+62 
-73 EIHDSRHQEYQDSQ
+73 
-87 GTISSQVRQLEIG
+87 
-100 ETSIPASA
+100 
-108 GRMIDESIRQE
+108 
-119 SEKSDNSNQDDVDD
+119 
-133 EHQDVEFNF
+133 
-142 LPQQRARKYTNR
+142 
-154 PEISEDPEDSSS
+154 
-166 SEYTTEEDIYSDTL
+166 
-180 SIGSESDNDPI
+180 
-191 SGISE
+191 
-196 IFEDYSPPS
+196 
-205 YEPFQNPPYLE
+205 
-216 SNYDRF
+216 
-222 LWILL
+222 
-227 WIMNFR
+227 MNFQ

-308 PAIMKCQHIEFSN
+308 PAIMKCQHIEFPN
-321 SSVRRSRLC
+321 SSVHRSRLC
-330 NTALSEKISASTNR
+330 NMALSEKISASTNR

-358 NQQLATMFCRP
+358 NQQLATIFCRP

-380 MLNLDWFQPYD
+380 MLNLDWFQPYN

-396 IGVIYAA
+396 IGVIYAT
-403 ICNLPRDIRFRRENL
+403 ICNLPHDIRFRRENL

-442 VNELETLWAGLT
+442 VNELETLWAGLI
-454 LNRTYE
+454 LNRTYK
-460 CENGKRVRGAL
+460 CENGKRVRGTL
-471 ILVSCNIPAARKICG
+471 ILVSCDISAARKICG

-519 ARDLNEHRQN
+519 ARDSNEHWQN

-543 RFVKETGVRWS
+543 RFIKETGVRCRS
-554 ELLHLSYF
+554 NALLISGHCE
-562 DPIRFIT
+562 
-569 VDPMHCLFLSIA
+569 VDSKTNLDR
-581 KWIVKRIW
+581 W
-589 IDGGILTPNSLNKI
+589 GILTPNSLNKI

-625 GEGFTNFTADQWRI
+625 GEGFANFTADQ
-639 FFTIYSTVSLWE
+639 
-651 HLSDV
+651 
-656 DRRILNHFV
+656 RILNHFV

-673 RILES
+673 QILES

-698 HGRDKITPNLHLSL
+698 HGRDKITPNLHFSL
-712 HLRDCSSVYGPL
+712 HLRDCSSDYGPL
-724 YAFWCFSFERMNGIL
+724 YAFWCFSFERINGIL

-844 YYNATYE
+844 YHNATYE

-871 KINQFGRCRIGSEVF
+871 KINQFGRCQIGSEVF
-886 GSSLSLRHVK
+886 RSSLSLRHVK

-915 GQIQYY
+915 DQIQYY
-921 FTHVVDFP
+921 FTHVVDFL

-939 VCWYKHAN
+939 IRWYKHAN

-992 YQISNRQNAREYLA
+992 YQISNQQNAREYLA
-1006 VNPISRKYQL
+1006 VNPITNYKLISFRHKFIIN

>member
-1 MSRKRSVSSI
+1 
-11 LDDLD
+11 
-16 DEESP
+16 
-21 SNQPSSTCRNRSIS
+21 
-35 GIINEE
+35 
-41 IVSSARPTSN
+41 
-51 KRKLV
+51 
-56 VCNCPD
+56 
-62 CDGNLVDSRTK
+62 
-73 EIHDSRHQEYQDSQ
+73 
-87 GTISSQVRQLEIG
+87 
-100 ETSIPASA
+100 
-108 GRMIDESIRQE
+108 
-119 SEKSDNSNQDDVDD
+119 
-133 EHQDVEFNF
+133 
-142 LPQQRARKYTNR
+142 
-154 PEISEDPEDSSS
+154 
-166 SEYTTEEDIYSDTL
+166 
-180 SIGSESDNDPI
+180 
-191 SGISE
+191 
-196 IFEDYSPPS
+196 
-205 YEPFQNPPYLE
+205 
-216 SNYDRF
+216 
-222 LWILL
+222 
-227 WIMNFR
+227 
-233 TRFNIA
+233 
-239 ETATE
+239 
-244 TLIKF
+244 

-256 FSSDDFNDFPDSL
+256 FSSDDFNDFPDSI
-269 YLTRKKLGLN
+269 YLTIKKLGLN

-308 PAIMKCQHIEFSN
+308 PAIMKCQHIEFPN
-321 SSVRRSRLC
+321 SSVHRSRLC
-330 NTALSEKISASTNR
+330 NTALSEKISVSTNR

-358 NQQLATMFCRP
+358 NQQLDTMFCRP

-433 KVNHYLAPI
+433 KVNHYLVPI

-460 CENGKRVRGAL
+460 CENGKRVCGAL
-471 ILVSCNIPAARKICG
+471 ILVSCDIPVTRKICG

-491 VSCHRCEK
+491 VSCYRCEK

-519 ARDLNEHRQN
+519 ARVSNEHRQN
-529 ALGWRRCNSDAARK
+529 ALGWRRCNSNAARK

-554 ELLHLSYF
+554 ELLRLSYF

-569 VDPMHCLFLSIA
+569 VDPMHCLFLGIA

-625 GEGFTNFTADQWRI
+625 GEGFTNFTADQ
-639 FFTIYSTVSLWE
+639 
-651 HLSDV
+651 
-656 DRRILNHFV
+656 RILNHFV

-712 HLRDCSSVYGPL
+712 HLRDCSSDYGPL

-739 GSLPNSNRKIESELM
+739 VSLPNSNRKIESELM

-779 NSQRTIGSLS
+779 NSQHTIRSLS

-871 KINQFGRCRIGSEVF
+871 KINQFRRCRIGSEVF

-921 FTHVVDFP
+921 FTHVVDFL
-929 DGPVEHFLAY
+929 DGPVKHFLTY
-939 VCWYKHAN
+939 VHWYKHAN
-947 STNIRYY
+947 
-954 FSSDEICNVELWN
+954 F
-967 TEFYPISRDC
+967 
-977 IIPVHHILGRFVPVS
+977 
-992 YQISNRQNAREYLA
+992 
-1006 VNPISRKYQL
+1006 

>member
-1 MSRKRSVSSI
+1 MSRK
-11 LDDLD
+11 
-16 DEESP
+16 
-21 SNQPSSTCRNRSIS
+21 RNRSIS

-51 KRKLV
+51 KRKLT
-56 VCNCPD
+56 
-62 CDGNLVDSRTK
+62 SR
-73 EIHDSRHQEYQDSQ
+73 
-87 GTISSQVRQLEIG
+87 
-100 ETSIPASA
+100 IPRFA
-108 GRMIDESIRQE
+108 RQE
-119 SEKSDNSNQDDVDD
+119 LEKSDNSNQDDVDN
-133 EHQDVEFNF
+133 EHQDVKFNF
-142 LPQQRARKYTNR
+142 LPRQRARKYTNR

-180 SIGSESDNDPI
+180 
-191 SGISE
+191 
-196 IFEDYSPPS
+196 
-205 YEPFQNPPYLE
+205 
-216 SNYDRF
+216 
-222 LWILL
+222 
-227 WIMNFR
+227 
-233 TRFNIA
+233 FNIA

-308 PAIMKCQHIEFSN
+308 PAIMKCQHIEFPN

-352 YPFAGI
+352 YPFTGI

-369 GSEVADSHLGL
+369 G
-380 MLNLDWFQPYD
+380 
-391 STIYS
+391 
-396 IGVIYAA
+396 
-403 ICNLPRDIRFRRENL
+403 RKNL

-471 ILVSCNIPAARKICG
+471 ILVSCDIPAARKICG

-519 ARDLNEHRQN
+519 ARDSNEHWQN

-554 ELLHLSYF
+554 ELLRLSYF

-569 VDPMHCLFLSIA
+569 VDPMHCLFLGIA

-712 HLRDCSSVYGPL
+712 HLRDCSSDYGPL
-724 YAFWCFSFERMNGIL
+724 YAFWCFSFECMNGIL

-794 SSDEMHRFWLNSQNI
+794 SSDEI
-809 KDSQISG
+809 
-816 KEGFPG
+816 
-822 EFLKPVSH
+822 
-830 NILLSSEMLNLMVE
+830 
-844 YYNATYE
+844 
-851 SFGFRRPLVEGLD
+851 
-864 NDIIIRV
+864 
-871 KINQFGRCRIGSEVF
+871 
-886 GSSLSLRHVK
+886 
-896 SSYVLAKFITDDE
+896 
-909 DVDTYP
+909 
-915 GQIQYY
+915 
-921 FTHVVDFP
+921 
-929 DGPVEHFLAY
+929 
-939 VCWYKHAN
+939 
-947 STNIRYY
+947 
-954 FSSDEICNVELWN
+954 DEICNVELWN

-992 YQISNRQNAREYLA
+992 YQISNWQNAREYLA